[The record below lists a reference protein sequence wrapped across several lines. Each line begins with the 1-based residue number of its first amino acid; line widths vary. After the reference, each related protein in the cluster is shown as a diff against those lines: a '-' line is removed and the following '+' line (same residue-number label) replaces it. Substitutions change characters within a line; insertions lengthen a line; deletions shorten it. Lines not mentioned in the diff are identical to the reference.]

1 MIGIG
6 IDIGGTNVKLGAFT
20 GRGSGGRA
28 GEGRMLA
35 ERRFKTESGRGR
47 ADFIR
52 RLSRAA
58 RELKESLAGRAV
70 SVGIGMAGDI
80 DPEKGAARFSPNL
93 CGWRNLPVAGPLEK
107 ALGLPCFVEND
118 ANMAAWGAYASELKG
133 AGGSAIAV
141 TLGTGIGG
149 GIILDGKLY
158 HGSHGSAGEIGHV
171 VIRPDGAR
179 CGCGQRGC
187 LEAYCGSGAVMA
199 AARALVKDEAS
210 FVRKYADPAR
220 PRFNTVCLARAA
232 RAGNAA
238 ARKVWRDMGE
248 SLGMGLAGAVLV
260 LNPDYIILTGGV
272 SRAADCLL
280 PSLREVFSRQSIQT
294 PFKRVRIK
302 VSRSADLGVLGAA
315 LYGLHRAAGR

>member
-20 GRGSGGRA
+20 GEGRA
-28 GEGRMLA
+28 LA

-47 ADFIR
+47 ADFIK

-58 RELKESLAGRAV
+58 LELKDSLVGRAV
-70 SVGIGMAGDI
+70 SVGIGMAGDM
-80 DPEKGAARFSPNL
+80 DPDAGAARFSPNL
-93 CGWRNLPVAGPLEK
+93 CGWRGLQVSGPLEK
-107 ALGLPCFVEND
+107 ALKLPCFLEND

-133 AGGSAIAV
+133 SGGSAIAV
-141 TLGTGIGG
+141 TLGTGVGG

-158 HGSHGSAGEIGHV
+158 HGAHGSAGEIGHF
-171 VIRPDGAR
+171 VIRPGGAR

-199 AARALVKDEAS
+199 AARALVKDEES

-248 SLGMGLAGAVLV
+248 SLGMGLAGAVL
-260 LNPDYIILTGGV
+260 LFNPEHIILTGGV
-272 SRAADCLL
+272 SRAADCFL
-280 PSLREVFSRQSIQT
+280 PATRKVFAGQSIAT
-294 PFKRVRIK
+294 PFKRVK
-302 VSRSADLGVLGAA
+302 VRVARSADLGVLGAA

>member
-6 IDIGGTNVKLGAFT
+6 IDIGGTNVKLAAFT
-20 GRGSGGRA
+20 G
-28 GEGRMLA
+28 EGRVLA
-35 ERRFKTESGRGR
+35 ERRFSTEPGRGR
-47 ADFIR
+47 ADFIK
-52 RLSRAA
+52 RLSKAA
-58 RELKESLAGRAV
+58 VELKSSLVGRAV

-80 DPEKGAARFSPNL
+80 DPDDGSARFSPNL
-93 CGWRNLPVAGPLEK
+93 GGWRNLPVAGPLEK
-107 ALGLPCFVEND
+107 TLKLPCFLEND

-141 TLGTGIGG
+141 TLGTGVGG

-158 HGSHGSAGEIGHV
+158 HGAHGSAGEIGHI
-171 VIRPDGAR
+171 VIRPGGAR

-187 LEAYCGSGAVMA
+187 LEAYCGSGAVMS
-199 AARALVKDEAS
+199 AARSLVKNETA

-232 RAGNAA
+232 RAGNTAA
-238 ARKVWRDMGE
+238 KKVWTGMGE
-248 SLGMGLAGAVLV
+248 SLGMGLSGPVL
-260 LNPDYIILTGGV
+260 LFNPEYIILTGGV
-272 SRAADCLL
+272 SRAADCFL
-280 PSLREVFSRQSIQT
+280 PAMKKVFEGQSIAT
-294 PFKRVRIK
+294 PFKRVKIK